1 MISIRLLMYCVL
13 ASGLYLLVLSFVL
26 DFAERRLK
34 LTAGVPEEMIES
46 SGAAAVLV
54 NFLMESLFYVVIPS
68 IVYSFFYYV
77 MPFSG
82 VRAGLAAALFAFALG
97 AAPALMG
104 LSVRVKLPMPYLL
117 FVMLSLLLKLGGCMA
132 VIGFLYSL

>member
-1 MISIRLLMYCVL
+1 MISIRLLMYCIL

-26 DFAERRLK
+26 DFIERRLK
-34 LTAGVPEEMIES
+34 LITGVPEEMIES
-46 SGAAAVLV
+46 SGFAAVLI
-54 NFLMESLFYVVIPS
+54 NFLMESLFFVVIPS

-77 MPFSG
+77 IPFSG

-132 VIGFLYSL
+132 IIGLLYSL